1 MHSRHLIIT
10 LCVGGCALGAGPTLA
25 RSAGDD
31 VVLLAQSAVPSG
43 DARRDATGVERDDG
57 RDPESAPA
65 APRRGPIGPDEAD
78 VEASGPARDG
88 ASKDRADGKRD
99 GGKAGGRDSAGFE
112 KVEPH
117 YAFAIDAPDPLRKL
131 IERQTSLGK
140 WRTRQGYD
148 RDQFDVLLANL
159 RAEIETICRAEGYFE
174 CVIEIGGDPSSGARV
189 EVMPGTRTS
198 VRGVDVRL
206 EGEIDG
212 QPELRER
219 LLREWAMPVG
229 RHYDAAGWEDAKR
242 KLLAGLQQ
250 NGFLRA
256 EIADSSATVDVQ
268 QAAAELRVVARSGRL
283 IHFGELQINGLQR
296 YPRKL
301 IDGLKPFRDGSAY
314 SYDQLQQFQTN
325 LRDSGYFRN
334 AYVTPDLDAMD
345 RDPQATTVPLRLELT
360 EEQVKRATFGV
371 GYGTDAGARL
381 ILGLEHRNL
390 FGRGDRMDSGLI
402 LEERRQR
409 AFVGVRTPTEPSG
422 HYWAYGARYD
432 RMDVSGERTGTKTIY
447 GGRGKQAGRIDTFVS
462 LAHQD
467 ESQAIDLGGGNTAHE
482 SARATVVGFSWN
494 YRALDSRIDPRE
506 GLSITA
512 QASGAVAGLLTDTSF
527 ARLYTRTYYFLPLDR
542 QAPNRAGMLVGK
554 LELGQV
560 FASTT
565 QGIPST
571 NLFRAGGS
579 QSIRGYDY
587 NTIGVS
593 RGEATVGGRVLG
605 IASVEYQ
612 HPITEAVWGAVFMDA
627 GGAAYSWGDYRLHK
641 SYGLGVRLRTPVGPI
656 NLDAAYADSERRWR
670 LQFSVGFLF

>member
-1 MHSRHLIIT
+1 MRSRQLIIT
-10 LCVGGCALGAGPTLA
+10 LCVGGCAL
-25 RSAGDD
+25 SAAPASAQSIGDD
-31 VVLLAQSAVPSG
+31 VVLLAQSEAPSG
-43 DARRDATGVERDDG
+43 
-57 RDPESAPA
+57 
-65 APRRGPIGPDEAD
+65 EA
-78 VEASGPARDG
+78 
-88 ASKDRADGKRD
+88 
-99 GGKAGGRDSAGFE
+99 GGKAGNGGAGGRDSAGFE
-112 KVEPH
+112 ETAPH
-117 YAFAIDAPDPLRKL
+117 YGFDIDAPDALRSL

-140 WRTRQGYD
+140 WRTRRGYD
-148 RDQFDVLLANL
+148 RDQFDALLANL
-159 RAEIETICRAEGYFE
+159 RTEVEAICRAEGYFD
-174 CVIEIGGDPSSGARV
+174 CVIETGGDASGARV
-189 EVMPGTRTS
+189 KVTPGKRTTI
-198 VRGVDVRL
+198 RGVDVRL
-206 EGEIDG
+206 EGDIDRH
-212 QPELRER
+212 PELRDR
-219 LLREWAMPVG
+219 LLGEWPMPVG
-229 RHYDAAGWEDAKR
+229 RHYDAAGWESAKR
-242 KLLAGLQQ
+242 KLLGDLQQ

-268 QAAAELRVVARSGRL
+268 QAAAELHLVVRSGRQL
-283 IHFGELQINGLQR
+283 HFGDLEINGLER
-296 YPRKL
+296 YPRRL
-301 IDGLKPFRDGSAY
+301 IDGLRPFRDGDAY
-314 SYDQLQQFQTN
+314 SYDRVQQFQTN

-334 AYVTPDLDAMD
+334 AYVTPDLDALD
-345 RDPQATTVPLRLELT
+345 RDPAATTVSLRLELT
-360 EEQVKRATFGV
+360 EEQVKRATLGA

-390 FGRGDRMDSGLI
+390 FGRGDRMDSGII

-409 AFVGVRTPTEPSG
+409 AFIGVRTPTEPSG

-447 GGRGKQAGRIDTFVS
+447 GGRGKQTGRIDTFVS

-467 ESQAIDLGGGNTAHE
+467 ESQAIDLGGGNTAYE
-482 SARATVVGFSWN
+482 TARATVVGFSWN

-506 GLSITA
+506 GLSISA
-512 QASGAVAGLLTDTSF
+512 QASGAIGGLLTDTSF
-527 ARLYTRTYYFLPLDR
+527 ARLYTRTYYFLPFDR
-542 QAPNRAGMLVGK
+542 RSPNQAGMLIGK

-587 NTIGVS
+587 NTIGVT

-612 HPITEAVWGAVFMDA
+612 HPVTDAVWGAVFIDA

-641 SYGLGVRLRTPVGPI
+641 SYGIGVRVRTPVGPI
-656 NLDAAYADSERRWR
+656 NLDAAYADAERRWR